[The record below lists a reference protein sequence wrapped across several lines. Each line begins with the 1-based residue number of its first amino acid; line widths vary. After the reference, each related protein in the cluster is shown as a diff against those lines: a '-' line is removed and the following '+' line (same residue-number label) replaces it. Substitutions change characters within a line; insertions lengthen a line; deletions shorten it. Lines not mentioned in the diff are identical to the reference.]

1 MEQHVLPTKV
11 YVAVFA
17 ALLALTALTT
27 WIAFQDLGRLNTPVA
42 LLIAGFKAG
51 LVVLYFMH
59 LRYASRLVWQFAAA
73 GLLWL
78 SILIAASQPSPAST
92 SPAFSPGPTTTHGA
106 SVGKRR
112 RWIRDDL

>member
-59 LRYASRLVWQFAAA
+59 LRYASRLVWLFAAA

-78 SILIAASQPSPAST
+78 SILIGGTLGDFVSRAPVT
-92 SPAFSPGPTTTHGA
+92 GWPG
-106 SVGKRR
+106 
-112 RWIRDDL
+112 